1 MEDFPYYNIY
11 GHRINVIGEYI
22 YLVGGNDKG
31 CYKNS
36 IIKISVD
43 SYVCEDVETF
53 DEEEFPSRAF
63 HHAKVYGNKLLIY
76 GGIGAHVML
85 YDYLS
90 YNTSTK

>member
-43 SYVCEDVETF
+43 TYVCEEVETF
-53 DEEEFPSRAF
+53 DE
-63 HHAKVYGNKLLIY
+63 
-76 GGIGAHVML
+76 
-85 YDYLS
+85 
-90 YNTSTK
+90 